1 MSEPRARPLQLD
13 RRALLGAGLSLAL
26 TPVARA
32 QVQGMGM
39 APGKQMA
46 EAIAAFAQGQP
57 VRTGRVEFEIAE
69 LVDNGNTVP
78 LSVRIDSPM
87 TAADHVQ
94 QIAIF
99 SDRNPQRDVA
109 VFTLGPR
116 AGRAQVST
124 RMRLATSQ
132 QVSAVA
138 RMNDGSVWVA
148 TVDVIVVLA
157 ACIEIED

>member
-1 MSEPRARPLQLD
+1 MSDPRARPLQLD

-26 TPVARA
+26 APVARA

-46 EAIAAFAQGQP
+46 EASAAFAQGQP

-78 LSVRIDSPM
+78 LRVRVDSPM
-87 TAADHVQ
+87 TAADHVL

-138 RMNDGSVWVA
+138 RMSDGSVWVA